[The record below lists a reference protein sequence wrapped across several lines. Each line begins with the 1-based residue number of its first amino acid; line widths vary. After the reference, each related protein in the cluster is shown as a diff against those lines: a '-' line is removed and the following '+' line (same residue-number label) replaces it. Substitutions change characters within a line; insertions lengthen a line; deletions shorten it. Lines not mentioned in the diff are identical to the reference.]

1 MIINEISKWLFIH
14 TSYLFLVHISRP
26 PILRLL
32 SNYRRSD
39 ILTRYSKIN
48 LHKASRTLFQE
59 LSTLDV
65 HKFRGRDD
73 FIHALLLLHSILVG
87 I

>member
-1 MIINEISKWLFIH
+1 MIIY
-14 TSYLFLVHISRP
+14 TPYLSIFLVHQFFVCFRI
-26 PILRLL
+26 
-32 SNYRRSD
+32 RSD

-73 FIHALLLLHSILVG
+73 FIHAPLLLHSILVG